1 MIDLWCLLTKVQ
13 LVLFD
18 PFKCQFSAA
27 VLSLFIKTS
36 RHWPPALDVL
46 TCSVFRQSRPRMA
59 TSNTGR
65 INLNSPLVYSAAIC
79 ANSYSKLSLLM
90 AYRQIS
96 SILWLHSCS
105 PRVLE
110 KAIVLSLLPAGA
122 TTSNC
127 WPKIDLMDTFNL
139 FITFRRCHNCRSWEN
154 NATITCT
161 LCFKIDP
168 WAASVLTGAV

>member
-1 MIDLWCLLTKVQ
+1 MSVFSSCALPLHQDFPALTSSFGCTDVFSVQ
-13 LVLFD
+13 AEQTTHGNLKYW
-18 PFKCQFSAA
+18 PA
-27 VLSLFIKTS
+27 VL
-36 RHWPPALDVL
+36 
-46 TCSVFRQSRPRMA
+46 
-59 TSNTGR
+59 R

-139 FITFRRCHNCRSWEN
+139 FITFRRCHNCRS
-154 NATITCT
+154 
-161 LCFKIDP
+161 
-168 WAASVLTGAV
+168 